1 MRKGHGNPNDG
12 ENTPPHP
19 PFNPGAVRSDAH
31 HMGNTDPKHESAH
44 DSALSRLDHGEG
56 HEKGGR

>member
-19 PFNPGAVRSDAH
+19 PVSWDHVREEARKH
-31 HMGNTDPKHESAH
+31 GNTEMEHTAKH
-44 DSALSRLDHGEG
+44 DSALAHLDKSEG
-56 HEKGGR
+56 SESGGR

>member
-19 PFNPGAVRSDAH
+19 PFNGGAVRNTAHEEQNTNMGHAAKHDAALAH
-31 HMGNTDPKHESAH
+31 LDKSEGSES
-44 DSALSRLDHGEG
+44 
-56 HEKGGR
+56 GGR